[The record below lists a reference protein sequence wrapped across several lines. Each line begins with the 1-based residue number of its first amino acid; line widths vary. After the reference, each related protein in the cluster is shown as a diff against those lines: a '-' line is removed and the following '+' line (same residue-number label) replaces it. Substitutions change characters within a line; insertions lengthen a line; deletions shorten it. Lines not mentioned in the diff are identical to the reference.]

1 MKIALY
7 LGSFNPFHNGHLEVV
22 KTALNDF
29 KMDKVIIV
37 PTMQNPWKKERV
49 LDIDK
54 RIKIISEYLNPYNQ
68 IRGIIPYEYA
78 FEENINKICVID
90 LIEKELIPPYY
101 SYATLH
107 ALKNKY
113 CNDEIYVLCGED
125 AMEKIPDWMH
135 GIQIIKDYDFLVV
148 DRPKNAISSTEI
160 RNKIK
165 NGELIEDLVSFS
177 VINLIKNYY
186 EKYQY
191 NCLGCYMF
199 FVYPS
204 WRYSQLPLL

>member
-37 PTMQNPWKKERV
+37 PTMQNPWKKEKV

-54 RIKIISEYLNPYNQ
+54 RVEIITEGYFTFWMFPEKLECTFLSH
-68 IRGIIPYEYA
+68 GIQPGSKWLE
-78 FEENINKICVID
+78 VSID

-113 CNDEIYVLCGED
+113 CNDEIFILCGED
-125 AMEKIPDWMH
+125 TIKDIPNWMH
-135 GIQIIKDYDFLVV
+135 GGKIIEDYDFLIV
-148 DRPKNAISSTEI
+148 DRPRNSISSSYIREMLRT
-160 RNKIK
+160 RNKMDSYYSKEKLANYVSHNVI
-165 NGELIEDLVSFS
+165 ELLE
-177 VINLIKNYY
+177 NYY
-186 EKYQY
+186 
-191 NCLGCYMF
+191 
-199 FVYPS
+199 
-204 WRYSQLPLL
+204 

>member
-37 PTMQNPWKKERV
+37 PTMQNPWKEEKV

-54 RIKIISEYLNPYNQ
+54 RIDIIYESIYEEESFQMLKNACIKGKRSQNY
-68 IRGIIPYEYA
+68 II
-78 FEENINKICVID
+78 VD
-90 LIEKELIPPYY
+90 LIEKKLIPPYY

-113 CNDEIYVLCGED
+113 CNDEVFVLVGSD
-125 AMEKIPDWMH
+125 TMKDIPNWMH
-135 GIQIIKDYDFLVV
+135 GGKIIEDYNFLIV
-148 DRPKNAISSTEI
+148 DRPRNSISSSSIREMLRT
-160 RNKIK
+160 RNKMDAYYSDEK
-165 NGELIEDLVSFS
+165 LARYVSPN
-177 VINLIKNYY
+177 VINLLKEYY
-186 EKYQY
+186 E
-191 NCLGCYMF
+191 
-199 FVYPS
+199 
-204 WRYSQLPLL
+204 

>member
-7 LGSFNPFHNGHLEVV
+7 LGSFNPFHNGHLEVI

-37 PTMQNPWKKERV
+37 PTMQNPWKEEKV

-54 RIKIISEYLNPYNQ
+54 RRDIIVLNIISLVSNKNGNWKWEYP
-68 IRGIIPYEYA
+68 IT
-78 FEENINKICVID
+78 KIYLD

-113 CNDEIYVLCGED
+113 CNDEIFVLVGSDTMKDIPNWMNGE
-125 AMEKIPDWMH
+125 AI
-135 GIQIIKDYDFLVV
+135 IQDYDFLIV
-148 DRPKNAISSTEI
+148 DRPRNSISSSSIREI
-160 RNKIK
+160 LRTRNKMDAYYSDDK
-165 NGELIEDLVSFS
+165 LTKYVSPNI
-177 VINLIKNYY
+177 INLLKKYY
-186 EKYQY
+186 E
-191 NCLGCYMF
+191 
-199 FVYPS
+199 
-204 WRYSQLPLL
+204 

>member
-37 PTMQNPWKKERV
+37 PAMQNPWKKEKV

-54 RIKIISEYLNPYNQ
+54 RCQIIFQSCFEVWDN
-68 IRGIIPYEYA
+68 YEMST
-78 FEENINKICVID
+78 
-90 LIEKELIPPYY
+90 IEKYLTPPYY

-113 CNDEIYVLCGED
+113 CNDKVFVLVGSD
-125 AMEKIPDWMH
+125 TMKDIPNWMH
-135 GIQIIKDYDFLVV
+135 GGKIIEDYNFLIV
-148 DRPKNAISSTEI
+148 DRPRNSISSSSIREMLRT
-160 RNKIK
+160 RNKMDAYYSDEK
-165 NGELIEDLVSFS
+165 LARYVSPN
-177 VINLIKNYY
+177 VINLLKEYY
-186 EKYQY
+186 E
-191 NCLGCYMF
+191 
-199 FVYPS
+199 
-204 WRYSQLPLL
+204 